1 MPKGKKLKVV
11 DIQNEEVIE
20 TVEQPTTETATEPAE
35 TIETPSAEA
44 STNERE
50 EPTEPVLMK
59 KARAKPKSKNKSV
72 DILQVARFPTVEEE
86 VNEEVNEEPKE
97 EPKEERFSQGETLNS
112 KGVEPKEVVKTKKE
126 IEKVACPRC
135 NKMLTAK
142 GLQYSHKCPAD
153 KIVKPEPTPQI
164 IEKYIEKSPR
174 VIERIIEK
182 DRIIKQDPDYNNIP
196 EEIIQ
201 AEIKKRQITAKEARM
216 NKQMESV
223 KKLSMN
229 IA

>member
-1 MPKGKKLKVV
+1 MPKGKKLKIV

-20 TVEQPTTETATEPAE
+20 TVEQPTETPTETAAM
-35 TIETPSAEA
+35 IETVEQPPVE
-44 STNERE
+44 T
-50 EPTEPVLMK
+50 PTEPVVMK
-59 KARAKPKSKNKSV
+59 QPKARVKSKAKNKSV

-97 EPKEERFSQGETLNS
+97 EPNEEPKE
-112 KGVEPKEVVKTKKE
+112 EPKEVVKTKKE
-126 IEKVACPRC
+126 IEKVKCPRC

-153 KIVKPEPTPQI
+153 KIVKPEPAPQI

-216 NKQMESV
+216 NKQMETV

>member
-20 TVEQPTTETATEPAE
+20 TVEQPTET
-35 TIETPSAEA
+35 
-44 STNERE
+44 
-50 EPTEPVLMK
+50 PTEPVVMK
-59 KARAKPKSKNKSV
+59 QPKARVKSKAKNKSV
-72 DILQVARFPTVEEE
+72 EILQVARFPTVEEE
-86 VNEEVNEEPKE
+86 IKEVAKEEVV
-97 EPKEERFSQGETLNS
+97 KEERFSQGETLNS
-112 KGVEPKEVVKTKKE
+112 KGVEPQEVVKAKKE
-126 IEKVACPRC
+126 IEKVQCPRC

-142 GLQYSHKCPAD
+142 GLQYSHKCPYD

-196 EEIIQ
+196 EEIIEQ
-201 AEIKKRQITAKEARM
+201 EIKKRQITAKEARM

-223 KKLSMN
+223 KKLSVN

>member
-1 MPKGKKLKVV
+1 M
-11 DIQNEEVIE
+11 Q
-20 TVEQPTTETATEPAE
+20 
-35 TIETPSAEA
+35 
-44 STNERE
+44 
-50 EPTEPVLMK
+50 
-59 KARAKPKSKNKSV
+59 
-72 DILQVARFPTVEEE
+72 
-86 VNEEVNEEPKE
+86 
-97 EPKEERFSQGETLNS
+97 
-112 KGVEPKEVVKTKKE
+112 
-126 IEKVACPRC
+126 CPRC

-153 KIVKPEPTPQI
+153 KIVKPEPAPQI